1 MFCREISCR
10 RATSETLDPGAAA
23 SATIRIFS
31 SKDQRRRR
39 SLPFSTSTRISHLV
53 VDVHNDVV
61 NDVSYLDTEVLV
73 RRPGSAGYEKY
84 AAIGKAW
91 RRAWQE
97 VIPFFAFPREVRRI
111 LYTTNAIE
119 ALNSKLRRAVRA
131 RGHFPNDEAALKL
144 LFLVLNRAEK
154 DWKMPPREWT
164 AAKAQM
170 AVIFGDRFAKAM
182 TA

>member
-1 MFCREISCR
+1 MEFASWKDRKAI
-10 RATSETLDPGAAA
+10 AAA
-23 SATIRIFS
+23 LKTVYDA
-31 SKDQRRRR
+31 
-39 SLPFSTSTRISHLV
+39 
-53 VDVHNDVV
+53 VDDKAAEAALTTFE
-61 NDVSYLDTEVLV
+61 DG
-73 RRPGSAGYEKY
+73 PWGEKY

-111 LYTTNAIE
+111 LYTTNSIE

-154 DWKMPPREWT
+154 DWKMPPCEWT

-170 AVIFGDRFAKAM
+170 AVIVGERFARAM
-182 TA
+182 IA

>member
-1 MFCREISCR
+1 MTERVLDRIMERAEEIAALGPVNER
-10 RATSETLDPGAAA
+10 LGRLDDKAAEA
-23 SATIRIFS
+23 ALTTFE
-31 SKDQRRRR
+31 DG
-39 SLPFSTSTRISHLV
+39 PW
-53 VDVHNDVV
+53 
-61 NDVSYLDTEVLV
+61 
-73 RRPGSAGYEKY
+73 GEKY

-111 LYTTNAIE
+111 LYTTNSIE

-170 AVIFGDRFAKAM
+170 AVIFGERFAKAM
-182 TA
+182 NA